1 MISTKCLWEEV
12 VTNNTKRLT
21 TCSLMSA
28 AGVVFMIL
36 GSMLGV
42 ATYAMPM
49 IVGLMMIPLGKRY
62 GIKYHLTTFAAIAL
76 LSLMLVSDVE
86 QSLLFAAF
94 LGWYPA
100 VRPWLQRIRSK
111 ILRVLVKLAVFNVP
125 VVVMEWVLM
134 TLLVPESME
143 RWFVWLLLALGN
155 ITFLLYDFVMP
166 RFEFVME
173 RYLGRIIGK

>member
-1 MISTKCLWEEV
+1 MTEKTAC
-12 VTNNTKRLT
+12 LT

-49 IVGLMMIPLGKRY
+49 IVGLMLIPLGKRY

-100 VRPWLQRIRSK
+100 VRPWLQRIK
-111 ILRVLVKLAVFNVP
+111 PKLVRVVVKVALFNIP
-125 VVVMEWVLM
+125 VVFMEWVLM
-134 TLLVPESME
+134 ALLIPESMD
-143 RWFVWLLLALGN
+143 RWFAWLLLALGN
-155 ITFLLYDFVMP
+155 ITFLLYDFAMP
-166 RFEFVME
+166 RFEIIME

>member
-1 MISTKCLWEEV
+1 MSNSTKQ
-12 VTNNTKRLT
+12 LT
-21 TCSLMSA
+21 ACSLMTA
-28 AGVVFMIL
+28 LGVVMMIL
-36 GSMLGV
+36 GQLLGI

-49 IVGLMMIPLGKRY
+49 LVGLMLIPLGKRC
-62 GIKYHLTTFAAIAL
+62 GTKYHITTFAAIAL
-76 LSLMLVSDVE
+76 LSLLLVSDVE

-100 VRPWLQRIRSK
+100 LRPWLQRIKRK
-111 ILRVLVKLAVFNVP
+111 TFRLLVKLAVFNVP
-125 VVVMEWVLM
+125 VIAMEWLLM

-155 ITFLLYDFVMP
+155 ITFLLYDFTMP

-173 RYLGRIIGK
+173 RYVGRIIGK

>member
-1 MISTKCLWEEV
+1 
-12 VTNNTKRLT
+12 
-21 TCSLMSA
+21 
-28 AGVVFMIL
+28 MIL

-49 IVGLMMIPLGKRY
+49 IVGLMLIPLGKRY

-111 ILRVLVKLAVFNVP
+111 IL
-125 VVVMEWVLM
+125 
-134 TLLVPESME
+134 TLRLP
-143 RWFVWLLLALGN
+143 
-155 ITFLLYDFVMP
+155 
-166 RFEFVME
+166 
-173 RYLGRIIGK
+173 

>member
-1 MISTKCLWEEV
+1 MS
-12 VTNNTKRLT
+12 NSTKRLT
-21 TCSLMSA
+21 SCSLMTA
-28 AGVVFMIL
+28 LGVVMMIL
-36 GSMLGV
+36 GQLLGI

-49 IVGLMMIPLGKRY
+49 IVGLMLIPLGKRY
-62 GIKYHLTTFAAIAL
+62 GTKYHITAFAATAL
-76 LSLMLVSDVE
+76 LSLLLVSDVE

-100 VRPWLQRIRSK
+100 VRPWLQRINLK
-111 ILRVLVKLAVFNVP
+111 ILRLLVKLAVFNIP
-125 VVVMEWVLM
+125 VVFMEWILM

-143 RWFVWLLLALGN
+143 RWFVWLLLVLGN
-155 ITFLLYDFVMP
+155 ITFLLYDFAMP